1 MSQEVEAIEM
11 IDITLPDG
19 SVKEYPRGSTAKDVA
34 DSISKG
40 LGKAALAARFDDV
53 LIDLNIELSSGG
65 MLEILTADSDEGI
78 DIFWHSTAHL
88 MAQAIKRIWPDAK
101 IAIGPTI
108 ETGFYYDIDLDY
120 SLSPEDLEKIEKEM
134 KKIVSENLEVHGRVV
149 SRDEAIDLFKK
160 MDEDYKVEII
170 KALEPDE
177 TVKVYSQGEFTDLC
191 RGPHVPSTGKLKHF
205 KLTSLAGAY
214 WRGDE
219 NNKMLQRV
227 YGVSYPKE
235 KLLKEYLDFL
245 EEAKKRDHRRIGKQ
259 LDLFSFQPEGPG
271 FVFWHNKG
279 MVIFNEVVNYWRELH
294 ERDGYNEIRT
304 PVILNE
310 ELWHKSGHWDN
321 YKENMYFTE
330 IDNNGYA
337 VKPMNC
343 PGGVL
348 VFKNSMW
355 SYRDLPVKFGELGLI
370 HRHEKSGVLHG
381 LFRVRMFTMDDAHIY
396 CLPEQTKEEVIKVA
410 KLILEIYNTFG
421 FSEVEIELSTRP
433 EKSIGSEEIWEHS
446 EKVLAEALDE
456 LNIKYKI
463 NEGDGA
469 FYGPKI
475 DFHIKDVIGRSWQC
489 GTVQVDFSMPDRLGA
504 TYISKDGQKEVP
516 VMIHRAILGSLER
529 FIGILIEHYGGDFPL
544 WLAPVQVVLIPVSE
558 KHHAFARNIYDELRS
573 DKFRVKFDD
582 RNEKVGYKIRDNELQ
597 KIPYMC
603 VIGDKEVES
612 DSLAVR
618 KRIKGDLGS
627 MPFNEFKKTVFE
639 ERRQKL

>member
-1 MSQEVEAIEM
+1 
-11 IDITLPDG
+11 DG
-19 SVKEYPRGSTAKDVA
+19 SEREYPQDTTPMDVA
-34 DSISKG
+34 VSISKG
-40 LGKAALAARFDDV
+40 LGKAAIAARFDGQLV
-53 LIDLNIELSSGG
+53 DLDTELVSGG
-65 MLEILTADSDEGI
+65 SLEILTTDSEEGI
-78 DIFWHSTAHL
+78 DIFWHSTSHI
-88 MAQAIKRIWPDAK
+88 MAQAIKRLWPEAK

-120 SLSPEDLEKIEKEM
+120 SLSPEDLEKIEAEM
-134 KKIVSENLEVHGRVV
+134 RKIAGEDLTVHGEVI
-149 SRDEAIDLFKK
+149 SRDKAISLFRDTK
-160 MDEDYKVEII
+160 EDYKVEII
-170 KALEPDE
+170 QDLEPDE
-177 TVKVYSQGEFTDLC
+177 TVKIYTQGEFTDLC

-219 NNKMLQRV
+219 SNKMLQRI

-235 KLLKEYLDFL
+235 KQLKEYLEFL

-348 VFKNSMW
+348 VFNNSMW

-396 CLPEQTKEEVIKVA
+396 CIPEQVKEEVIKVA
-410 KLILEIYNTFG
+410 NLILEIYNTFG
-421 FSEVEIELSTRP
+421 FTEVDIELSTKP
-433 EKSIGSEEIWEHS
+433 EKSIGSAEVWDHS

-489 GTVQVDFSMPDRLGA
+489 GTVQVDFSMPERLGA
-504 TYISKDGQKEVP
+504 TYINKDGQKEVP

-529 FIGILIEHYGGDFPL
+529 FIGILIEHFGGDFPL

-558 KHHAFARNIYDELRS
+558 KHHEFADKLYKELRA

-582 RNEKVGYKIRDNELQ
+582 RNEKVGYKIRENEMQ

-618 KRIKGDLGS
+618 KRIKGDLGIMS
-627 MPFNEFKKTVFE
+627 FNEFKNMIFE

>member
-1 MSQEVEAIEM
+1 M
-11 IDITLPDG
+11 IDIRFPDG
-19 SVKEYPRGSTAKDVA
+19 STREYPNGSTPKDVA
-34 DSISKG
+34 DSISRG
-40 LGKAALAARFDDV
+40 LGKAAVAARFEG
-53 LIDLNIELSSGG
+53 DLVDLDTDLVSGG
-65 MLEILTADSDEGI
+65 SLEILTTDSEEGI
-78 DIFWHSTAHL
+78 DIFWHSTSHI
-88 MAQAIKRIWPDAK
+88 MAQAIKRLWPEAK

-108 ETGFYYDIDLDY
+108 DTGFYYDIDLDY
-120 SLSPEDLEKIEKEM
+120 SLSPEDLDKIETEM
-134 KKIVSENLEVHGRVV
+134 KKISKEDLAVHGKVV
-149 SRDEAIDLFKK
+149 TRDEAIALFK
-160 MDEDYKVEII
+160 DQNEDYKVEII
-170 KALEPDE
+170 QELEPDD
-177 TVKVYSQGEFTDLC
+177 TVKIYSQGEFTDLC
-191 RGPHVPSTGKLKHF
+191 RGPHIPSTNKVKHF

-219 NNKMLQRV
+219 KNKMLQRV

-235 KLLKEYLDFL
+235 KQLTEYLDFL

-279 MVIFNEVVNYWRELH
+279 MVLFNEVVDYWRELH

-310 ELWHKSGHWDN
+310 DLWHKSGHWDN

-396 CLPEQTKEEVIKVA
+396 CLPEQVKEEVIKVVN
-410 KLILEIYNTFG
+410 LVLEIYNTFG
-421 FSEVEIELSTRP
+421 FTEVDIELSTKP
-433 EKSIGSEEIWEHS
+433 EKSIGSAEIWEHS

-489 GTVQVDFSMPDRLGA
+489 GTVQVDFSMPERLGA
-504 TYISKDGQKEVP
+504 TYINKDGQKEVP

-558 KHHAFARNIYDELRS
+558 KHHEFTKKLYEELRA
-573 DKFRVKFDD
+573 DKFRVKIDD
-582 RNEKVGYKIRDNELQ
+582 RNEKVGYKIRENELQ

-603 VIGDKEVES
+603 VVGDKEVES
-612 DSLAVR
+612 GSLAVR
-618 KRIKGDLGS
+618 RRIKGDLGIMS
-627 MPFNEFKKTVFE
+627 FNEFKNTIFE